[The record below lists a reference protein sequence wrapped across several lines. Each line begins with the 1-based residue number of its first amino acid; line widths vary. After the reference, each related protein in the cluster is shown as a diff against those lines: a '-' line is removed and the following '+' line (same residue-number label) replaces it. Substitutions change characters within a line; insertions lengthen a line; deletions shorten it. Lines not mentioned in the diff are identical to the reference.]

1 MKYLDLAELRKRC
14 SEGDINDIVRL
25 CPRYTIEGGKLR
37 FLRNN
42 HTIYEIPTVD
52 VTIEMANVIDHS
64 ACCRP
69 LRKSVDEGLLSCNK
83 RIGGRE
89 L

>member
-14 SEGDINDIVRL
+14 SEGDINDVIRL
-25 CPRYTIEGGKLR
+25 SNRYAIEDSVLR

-42 HTIYEIPTVD
+42 HTIHEIPVED
-52 VTIEMANVIDHS
+52 VTIEMANAVDHS
-64 ACCRP
+64 LLRP
-69 LRKSVDEGLLSCNK
+69 LRKDVDKGLLKFNK